1 MGCMK
6 SSSSLTLRDGDAA
19 RGCFASPLYGALARV
34 PDFRTRVNLLAWLS
48 SQPMFL
54 SEQSGC

>member
-1 MGCMK
+1 MK
-6 SSSSLTLRDGDAA
+6 SSSSLALRDGDAA
-19 RGCFASPLYGALARV
+19 RGCFASPLYGALVRV